1 MFHLQTSPKCIRH
14 SILDME
20 KIRDQTNTSENYF
33 DGKPKKLTE
42 NVLQLFYINH
52 VGNSTLKQI
61 KTIGFS
67 NYWDI

>member
-1 MFHLQTSPKCIRH
+1 MHQTL
-14 SILDME
+14 ILDME
-20 KIRDQTNTSENYF
+20 KITNQTNTSENYF

-61 KTIGFS
+61 KTMLLFGFS